1 MGSERRLRIFI
12 YARIVV
18 SFLFLAST
26 VLMSFQDPAAAEDQF
41 QTGLV
46 RLMAFSFI
54 FSAISHIALKFPKYR
69 FFVTYLQ
76 TIWDLLFVTVLLLFT
91 GGIGSPYSFLYL
103 LSIMN
108 AGVLLGRKEAL
119 YTASLCGIL
128 YGAIVDFHY
137 FGLLSGIGLNQDV
150 ALQIGASHVF
160 YTIFLNLI
168 GFYLTAFIT
177 GYLYERARESEDAL
191 RDKTV
196 DYEELHRLS
205 MTIVSNLESGLL
217 TTTPTGNIRVFNRY
231 AEELTGL
238 CQAEVYDAPLN
249 LVFPAI
255 TGDIFNL
262 TTVAAREFKYNA
274 QNGETLILGYNAVP
288 FTDLY
293 GDAAGVIINFKDL
306 TSIKQMETALKK
318 ADRLA
323 ALGEISARMAHEI
336 RNPLAAMSGSVQLLS
351 EQGSIADNDRR
362 LLAIVLR
369 EADRLNTLITEF
381 LAYARPA
388 SPHKEQIGLR
398 SFIEDMTMFLAA
410 DKRFKQ
416 VSIGNL
422 VPAHL
427 IIQADVNQLK
437 QVMINLLHNAADAMP
452 NGGRVELEARCQL
465 SGAEGFQRAPVA
477 VITVSDTG
485 VGIAPGTADHLF
497 EPFWTTKPDGTGL
510 GLAIT
515 YRIIEAHGGTIASE
529 SLPEGGCRFS
539 IMLPV

>member
-1 MGSERRLRIFI
+1 MDSESRLRIFI

-26 VLMSFQDPAAAEDQF
+26 VLMIFQDPATAEDQL
-41 QTGLV
+41 QMGLV

-54 FSAISHIALKFPKYR
+54 FSAISHFAIKLPKYL

-91 GGIGSPYSFLYL
+91 GGISSPYSFLYL

-137 FGLLSGIGLNQDV
+137 FGLLSSIGLYQDD
-150 ALQIGASHVF
+150 AQQIGASHVF

-168 GFYLTAFIT
+168 GYYLTAFIT

-205 MTIVSNLESGLL
+205 MTIVSNVESGLL
-217 TTTPTGNIRVFNRY
+217 TITPTGNIRVFNRY
-231 AEELTGL
+231 AEELTGI
-238 CQAEVYDAPLN
+238 CQAEVYDTPLTQ
-249 LVFPAI
+249 VFPDIAD
-255 TGDIFNL
+255 DIFNL
-262 TTVAAREFKYNA
+262 STDAAREFKYIA
-274 QNGETLILGYNAVP
+274 KSGDTLILGYNAVH
-288 FTDLY
+288 FTDLN
-293 GDAAGVIINFKDL
+293 GDPAGIIINFKDL

-323 ALGEISARMAHEI
+323 VLGEISARMAHEI

-369 EADRLNTLITEF
+369 EADRLNTLITDF
-381 LAYARPA
+381 LAYARPT
-388 SPHKEQIGLR
+388 SPHKERIVLR
-398 SFIEDMTMFLAA
+398 SFIEDTTTFLSA

-416 VSIGNL
+416 VSISNH

-427 IIQADVNQLK
+427 IVQADANQLK

-452 NGGRVELEARCQL
+452 NGGRVELEGRYQL
-465 SGAEGFQRAPVA
+465 SGSEGFQKAPVS

-485 VGIAPGTADHLF
+485 AGINPVTAVHLF

-510 GLAIT
+510 GLAII
-515 YRIIEAHGGTIASE
+515 YRIIEAHGGTISSE
-529 SLPEGGCRFS
+529 SLPEGGCRFT
-539 IMLPV
+539 IMLPL